1 MKKDVAV
8 CYAKETR
15 SFMTTFSSSLLLL
28 HVSPSMVI
36 CNYYEVTINK
46 SVNAKFAM
54 GLEVLKIISP
64 FWYVS

>member
-1 MKKDVAV
+1 
-8 CYAKETR
+8 
-15 SFMTTFSSSLLLL
+15 MTTFSSSLLLL